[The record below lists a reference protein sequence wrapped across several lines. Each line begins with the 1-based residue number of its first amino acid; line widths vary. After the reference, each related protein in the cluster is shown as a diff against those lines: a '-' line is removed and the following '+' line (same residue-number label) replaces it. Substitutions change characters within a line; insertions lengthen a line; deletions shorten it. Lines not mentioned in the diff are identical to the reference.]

1 MYAKVLSTDLW
12 RGPSDHGWHIADP
25 SLQDIATAIERLD
38 GKHHTLAILKG
49 DGDAHLAVGG
59 GANGQYV
66 VFATFDNVR
75 LFTLTSPEQP
85 DSKVPLCVG
94 GQEGDYSKNT
104 VVDFPAALAAAKR
117 FAETG
122 QIDSALQWRSG

>member
-12 RGPSDHGWHIADP
+12 QGPSDQGRHIPGP

-38 GKHHTLAILKG
+38 GKYHTLAMLKG

-66 VFATFDNVR
+66 VYATFDNVR
-75 LFTLTSPEQP
+75 FFTLISPGPP
-85 DSKVPLCVG
+85 DSKVLLCVG
-94 GQEGDYSKNT
+94 GQEGDYSRNI
-104 VVDFPAALAAAKR
+104 VVDLPAALAAAKR

>member
-1 MYAKVLSTDLW
+1 MFAKVLVTDLW
-12 RGPSDHGWHIADP
+12 HVPSDHRRHIADP

-38 GKHHTLAILKG
+38 GKYRTLAILKG

-66 VFATFDNVR
+66 VYATFDNAR
-75 LFTLTSPEQP
+75 FFKLMSPGQP
-85 DSKVPLCVG
+85 DSKVLLCVG
-94 GQEGDYSKNT
+94 GQEGDYSSNI
-104 VVDFPAALAAAKR
+104 VVDLAAALAAAKR

-122 QIDSALQWRSG
+122 RIDSTLQWRSG